1 MPSMPMI
8 GSSPTCWML
17 RMSAIGTSP
26 SRTARSCS
34 GPLKPSWPPDF
45 TSISTAPAV
54 PFLDLVGERL
64 ALMVWKLPSGHTV
77 ASGSFNAA
85 CACTI
90 AGAPSNAPIPTPA
103 FKASLRPSFI
113 EDPICS
119 LIPRT
124 PLLGRRYSAAR
135 GGL

>member
-1 MPSMPMI
+1 
-8 GSSPTCWML
+8 
-17 RMSAIGTSP
+17 MSAIGHQAVAHGAQLLGAFEAELA
-26 SRTARSCS
+26 AR
-34 GPLKPSWPPDF
+34 LHVD
-45 TSISTAPAV
+45 
-54 PFLDLVGERL
+54 LDRARGRVLNLIRELLGVDRME
-64 ALMVWKLPSGHTV
+64 LPSGHTV

-113 EDPICS
+113 EDPICP